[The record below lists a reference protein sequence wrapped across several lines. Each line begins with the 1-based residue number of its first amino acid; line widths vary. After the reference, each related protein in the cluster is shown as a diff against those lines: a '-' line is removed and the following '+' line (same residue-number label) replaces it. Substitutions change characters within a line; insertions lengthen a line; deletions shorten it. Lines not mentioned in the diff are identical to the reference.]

1 MDNAQEQ
8 SGGPGPLAQLD
19 ARSREIFRRLVDTYL
34 ETGVPVGSRTLTRLL
49 PEPLSAAS
57 IRNVMADLEDLG
69 LLYAPHT
76 SAGRMPTETGLRL
89 FVDGM
94 LEIGD
99 LAATE
104 RAAIESE
111 LATKN
116 RSLEDALSEAGA
128 MLSGLSHCAGLVVV
142 PPAAALGTEEPLRQ
156 VEFVTLS
163 PTQALVVMVTASG
176 RVENRLI
183 EVPPG
188 TPASALQQA
197 SNFVNAHVLG
207 ATLDDVRARVS
218 AEMQRHKSELDQLTQ
233 QVVANGLAVWA
244 PDGDVAAT
252 SQADPGTLI
261 VRGRSNLLD
270 AQGGAGDLER
280 IRKLFDDLETKEE
293 LLNLLGLARDADGV
307 RVFIGS
313 ENKLFSMSG
322 SSLIV
327 APYGDE
333 SRKTVGM
340 IGVIGPTR
348 LNYGRIVPMVDY
360 TAQVLGR
367 LLR

>member
-1 MDNAQEQ
+1 MTETNPT
-8 SGGPGPLAQLD
+8 GPQGHPLAALD

-34 ETGVPVGSRTLTRLL
+34 ETGEPVGSRTLTRLL

-69 LLYAPHT
+69 LLYSPHV

-99 LAATE
+99 LAASE
-104 RAAIESE
+104 RAAIEGE

-116 RSLEDALSEAGA
+116 RSIEDALSEASA
-128 MLSGLSHCAGLVVV
+128 LLSGLSHCAGLVVV
-142 PPAAALGTEEPLRQ
+142 PPTAALGGEEPLRQ

-183 EVPPG
+183 DVPPG

-207 ATLDDVRARVS
+207 STLDDVRARVS
-218 AEMQRHKSELDQLTQ
+218 VEMQRQRSELDKLTQ
-233 QVVANGLAVWA
+233 QVVADGLADWA
-244 PDGDVAAT
+244 PST
-252 SQADPGTLI
+252 QQQNDPGTLI

-270 AQGGAGDLER
+270 AQGGAEDLER

-333 SRKTVGM
+333 TRKTVGM

>member
-1 MDNAQEQ
+1 MEKTVSNIAPA
-8 SGGPGPLAQLD
+8 SGIADLD
-19 ARSREIFRRLVDTYL
+19 MRSREIFRRLVDTYL
-34 ETGVPVGSRTLTRLL
+34 ETGVPVGSRTLTRIL
-49 PEPLSAAS
+49 PERLSAAS

-94 LEIGD
+94 MEMGD
-99 LAATE
+99 LAAAE
-104 RAAIESE
+104 RATIESE
-111 LATKN
+111 LAAKN
-116 RSLEDALSEAGA
+116 RSLEDALSEAGTL
-128 MLSGLSHCAGLVVV
+128 LSGLSQCAGLVVV
-142 PPAAALGTEEPLRQ
+142 PPTAALGTDEPLRQ
-156 VEFVTLS
+156 VEFVSLS

-183 EVPPG
+183 DVPAG
-188 TPASALQQA
+188 TPASALQRA
-197 SNFVNAHVLG
+197 SNFVNAQVLG
-207 ATLDDVRARVS
+207 ATLDDVRARVT
-218 AEMQRHKSELDQLTQ
+218 AEMQRHRAELDQLTR
-233 QVVANGLAVWA
+233 QVVEDGLAVWA
-244 PDGDVAAT
+244 PGESGDT
-252 SQADPGTLI
+252 QPQDPGTLI
-261 VRGRSNLLD
+261 VRGRANLLD
-270 AQGGAGDLER
+270 AQSGANDLER
-280 IRKLFDDLETKEE
+280 IRRLFDDLETKEE
-293 LLNLLGLARDADGV
+293 LLNLLGLARDAEGV

-348 LNYGRIVPMVDY
+348 LNY
-360 TAQVLGR
+360 
-367 LLR
+367 